1 MTATSP
7 AWLAN
12 PTDVSEA
19 KKKLDQHT
27 YETVQWHFHESTGSP
42 FWLGKKAELGFDPL
56 NEIKTFDD
64 LKKFPIFEDELLRG
78 GPVERWIPKG
88 LAGKPT

>member
-12 PTDVSEA
+12 PNDVSEA

-42 FWLGKKAELGFDPL
+42 F
-56 NEIKTFDD
+56 
-64 LKKFPIFEDELLRG
+64 
-78 GPVERWIPKG
+78 
-88 LAGKPT
+88 